1 MSCQLTFV
9 SFLAIRGA
17 TCYLNSFIQ
26 SLYMMPEFRSAV
38 YEWKHNPETHKDED
52 TCIPL
57 QMQKLFA
64 RLQVRRSVM
73 AGGSMSI
80 RCVRA
85 AEREGR
91 RADVW
96 PDQELRLDGRRGVSA
111 AGRAGDVPR
120 AL

>member
-1 MSCQLTFV
+1 MRSQLV
-9 SFLAIRGA
+9 LVRVRGA

-64 RLQVRRSVM
+64 RLQVCFASCCWRRLGPSD
-73 AGGSMSI
+73 
-80 RCVRA
+80 RA
-85 AEREGR
+85 SPMPM
-91 RADVW
+91 RA
-96 PDQELRLDGRRGVSA
+96 RS
-111 AGRAGDVPR
+111 
-120 AL
+120 